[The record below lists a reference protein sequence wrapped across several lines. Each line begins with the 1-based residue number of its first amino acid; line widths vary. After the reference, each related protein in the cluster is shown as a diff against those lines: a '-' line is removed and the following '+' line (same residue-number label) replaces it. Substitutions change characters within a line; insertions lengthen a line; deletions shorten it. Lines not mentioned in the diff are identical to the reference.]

1 MGDLIVLGITSS
13 LALIFGALV
22 IILDIK
28 EDKKKRWFKWL
39 L

>member
-13 LALIFGALV
+13 LVLIFGALV

-28 EDKKKRWFKWL
+28 EDKKKR
-39 L
+39 